1 MQEQIA
7 EKQKESLSY
16 QRELAANGSMLS
28 QALDASRASV
38 RDGTFTY
45 DVHTFFG
52 FLTPSPLSANFPCVQ
67 GDPSAR
73 GLGYVDSAPSQ
84 DNRELMST

>member
-1 MQEQIA
+1 MRHLVSSVNDEGKKQSFALCRVQEQIA

-38 RDGTFTY
+38 REMLAGMQFNSIKIIW
-45 DVHTFFG
+45 VIF
-52 FLTPSPLSANFPCVQ
+52 
-67 GDPSAR
+67 
-73 GLGYVDSAPSQ
+73 
-84 DNRELMST
+84 

>member
-1 MQEQIA
+1 MRHLVSSVNDEGKNQSFTLCRVQEQIA

-38 RDGTFTY
+38 REMLAGMQFNSIKIIW
-45 DVHTFFG
+45 VIF
-52 FLTPSPLSANFPCVQ
+52 
-67 GDPSAR
+67 
-73 GLGYVDSAPSQ
+73 
-84 DNRELMST
+84 